1 MLLVDGADITQIAE
15 NVKFSTPWNNGPG
28 TLTFSYHPDKG
39 RLFGRGMVVTFSFGG
54 ANLFYGWLFKVEL
67 KRDKISCTCYDQLRY
82 LKAHDTLMRQAEP
95 LDAFL
100 NRVGATLGD
109 RIRLGQVDSTE
120 YPLPKYNFDNKTYLD
135 MLYQSIRDNLTGNGY
150 HYTLRDNFGALDLRD
165 TIDLRLPL
173 IIGDRS
179 LSTEFGYTASI
190 DDDTYNFV
198 KVAKDDKKAG
208 VRDVYVA
215 EDSAN
220 IAKWGKLMIYD
231 KVTANLNAA
240 QLQDRANRLLAVKNR
255 ETETLKIEAQGDVRA
270 LAGSGA
276 RVVLKQASLDMWA
289 VISNATHEFKYDR
302 TSGITQH
309 TMKLELTFGR
319 WY

>member
-15 NVKFSTPWNNGPG
+15 NVKYVAPWNNGPS

-39 RLFGRGMVVTFSFGG
+39 KIFDRGTVVSFSFSG
-54 ANLFYGWLFKVEL
+54 ANLFYGWLFKVEV
-67 KRDKISCTCYDQLRY
+67 KRDKVSCTCYDQLRY
-82 LKAHDTLMRQAEP
+82 LKAQDTLMRQAEP

-135 MLYQSIRDNLTGNGY
+135 MLYQSISDNLVGNGY
-150 HYTLRDNFGALDLRD
+150 HYTLRDNFGAIDLRD
-165 TIDLRLPL
+165 TVDLRLPL

-179 LSTEFGYTASI
+179 LATDYGYIVSI

-208 VRDVYVA
+208 VRDVYIA

-220 IAKWGKLMIYD
+220 ISI
-231 KVTANLNAA
+231 
-240 QLQDRANRLLAVKNR
+240 
-255 ETETLKIEAQGDVRA
+255 
-270 LAGSGA
+270 
-276 RVVLKQASLDMWA
+276 
-289 VISNATHEFKYDR
+289 
-302 TSGITQH
+302 
-309 TMKLELTFGR
+309 
-319 WY
+319 